1 VPASIIR
8 ARTILT
14 EPADRRHWRQ
24 IEDGAVLQRDGVVA
38 EIGPAAELIAK
49 HPEVPVVGSGRQV
62 MLPGFVNAHHH
73 IGLTPVQL
81 GSPDMP
87 LELWFVTRLVMRRVD
102 LYLDTL
108 YSAFEM
114 IASGI
119 TTVQHLHG
127 WVPGDLAAVEAG
139 AGEVIRAYEDIGMRV
154 SYSFAFRDQNRL
166 VYQDDKEFTASLPA
180 ELRPALD
187 RHFARFGLSL
197 ADYGPLFEHLRA
209 AHHSKERV
217 KIQLAPANLHWCSD
231 AALEMLADLSA
242 RYEAPMHMHLVE
254 TAYQKEYARRR
265 GGATALDYID
275 RFGFLGPR
283 LTLGHGVWLNEAD
296 LDRVA
301 ATGTHICHNCS
312 SNFRLRSGVAPLNAF
327 EKRGI
332 NTAIGLDEAGINDDR
347 DMLQEMR
354 MVLRAH
360 RIPGMEDED
369 VPSPGQVLRMA
380 TTGGAATTPYGS
392 AIGTLAVGKAAD
404 LVLIDGDKLAYPY
417 LDPEMPV
424 LEAVV
429 QRAKSGGVDL
439 VIVAGEVV
447 YEDGRFH
454 SGRPRRSIAGPA
466 RVIAACVQ
474 RRRDRAAPAVE
485 SAPTPCPAF
494 LRRLFRPRNPP
505 TLLPSELAGVRDRE
519 GIPPSCHRTGRCT
532 QLPTEQRV

>member
-1 VPASIIR
+1 VPSSIIR
-8 ARTILT
+8 ARTVVT
-14 EPADRRHWRQ
+14 EPADRRNWHQ
-24 IEDGAVLQRDGVVA
+24 IEDGAVLQRDGVIA

-49 HPEVPVVGSGRQV
+49 HPEVPVLGTGCQV
-62 MLPGFVNAHHH
+62 LLPGFVNAHHH

-81 GSPDMP
+81 GSQDMP
-87 LELWFVTRLVMRRVD
+87 LELWFVTRLVARRVD

-127 WVPGDLAAVEAG
+127 WLPGDLAAVETG

-154 SYSFAFRDQNRL
+154 SYSFAMRDQNRL

-180 ELRPALD
+180 ELQPALQ

-197 ADYGPLFEHLRA
+197 ADYGPLFEHLHA
-209 AHHSKERV
+209 QHHNKERV

-231 AALEMLADLSA
+231 TALEMLADYSA
-242 RYEAPMHMHLVE
+242 RYDAPMHMHLVE

-265 GGATALDYID
+265 GGGTALDYID

-296 LDRVA
+296 LDRIA

-327 EKRGI
+327 EKRSI

-360 RIPGMEDED
+360 RVPGMEDED
-369 VPSPGQVLRMA
+369 VPSTGQVLRMA
-380 TTGGAATTPYGS
+380 TVGGAATTPYGS
-392 AIGTLAVGKAAD
+392 RIGTLAVGKAAD
-404 LVLIDGDKLAYPY
+404 LVLLDGDKLAYPY
-417 LDPEMPV
+417 LDPETPV
-424 LEAVV
+424 LDAVI

-439 VIVAGEVV
+439 VMVAGEVV
-447 YEDGRFH
+447 YEGGRFTRVDRDSALKELH
-454 SGRPRRSIAGPA
+454 DSLEHALADDETERRALSKA
-466 RVIAACVQ
+466 
-474 RRRDRAAPAVE
+474 
-485 SAPTPCPAF
+485 
-494 LRRLFRPRNPP
+494 
-505 TLLPSELAGVRDRE
+505 LLPHARRFYAGYFD
-519 GIPPSCHRTGRCT
+519 PSAHQPYYRPSSRA
-532 QLPTEQRV
+532 